1 VFLAR
6 LSLLHTR
13 IHHPQLQ
20 SSPKKYLYAPARPSA
35 SFGLVMSESQVQTQ
49 VAAEPSA
56 AKVVLRYEQVPETT
70 YDRMS
75 QVLPF

>member
-1 VFLAR
+1 
-6 LSLLHTR
+6 
-13 IHHPQLQ
+13 
-20 SSPKKYLYAPARPSA
+20 
-35 SFGLVMSESQVQTQ
+35 MSESQVQTQ